1 LALLRSNILPEYQS
15 PQNETPTGRLLLVF
29 LATFIVLILFQPLLK
44 KYGPK
49 PQPQQQQQQA
59 QPSPQTNAPPPQAVA
74 SAPAAVSAKK
84 GKGKAAE
91 VVVPTKQ
98 ASTESETLIES
109 DLYKITLTNR
119 GGQAKSWILKKYNDD
134 KGHPLDLVLQ
144 SAAQLYGYPLS
155 LYTYDENLRT
165 KLNSV
170 LYTVTQNGHDV
181 TFEYSDADVSARKT
195 LHFDDTYVA
204 KVDVE
209 VTQHGQP
216 VAAFPAWPAGFG
228 DETTPASFAVQR
240 IDYHPLTPMSH
251 KWWGGKNEVE
261 RLDIKKVSGG
271 NTIHLPFYWAGVSNQ
286 YFAAI
291 FLPDDPLNAA
301 LITLRNLLQWPK
313 DPNKPDPNETIHV
326 DVLGAAVGSTVG
338 HTSLRLFA
346 GPKNVQ
352 ILQTTHATAVAGQTE
367 PPPDL
372 GTVLDLGM
380 FSFIVKPLFL
390 WLRWTHEHWVANWGW
405 DIIILTIIINIA
417 LLPLRLS
424 SMKSAL
430 KTAKIQPQMQSIR
443 EKYKKYEMR
452 DPRRQEMNQE
462 IAALMKEHGVNPA
475 GGCLPLLIQ
484 FPFLIA
490 FYTMLGNTT
499 ELRHATWFYIH
510 DLSSADPLHILPLL
524 IIVSTFMVQRMTPQ
538 GGMDPQQQKMM
549 NMMMPVFLGV
559 ISWNLSSG
567 LCLYWTVG
575 NIVAMLMQLALN
587 RSDLGRQQREI
598 AAKRAR
604 KQASK

>member
-1 LALLRSNILPEYQS
+1 MPEYQS

-29 LATFIVLILFQPLLK
+29 LATFVVLILFQPLLK
-44 KYGPK
+44 KYGPQ
-49 PQPQQQQQQA
+49 PQPQQQQQQQPA
-59 QPSPQTNAPPPQAVA
+59 QPAPPAATPAPEPA
-74 SAPAAVSAKK
+74 ATAAPAAVSAAK
-84 GKGKAAE
+84 GKQKGKAGATAAT
-91 VVVPTKQ
+91 PTKQ
-98 ASTESETLIES
+98 ADAESDTVIES
-109 DLYKITLTNR
+109 DLYKITFTNL

-134 KGHPLDLVLQ
+134 KGHPLDLVHQ
-144 SAAQLYGYPLS
+144 IAARQYGYPLS
-155 LYTYDENLRT
+155 LFTYDENLRK

-170 LYTVTQNGHDV
+170 LYIVTQDGRDL
-181 TFEYSDADVSARKT
+181 TFEYSDADVTARKT

-204 KVDVE
+204 KVDVQ
-209 VTQHGQP
+209 VTQHGQAI
-216 VAAFPAWPAGFG
+216 AAFPAWPAGFG
-228 DETTPASFAVQR
+228 DETTLASYSVER
-240 IDYHPLTPMSH
+240 VDYHPLTPMSR

-261 RLDIKKVSGG
+261 RLDIKHVSGG
-271 NTIHLPFYWAGVSNQ
+271 NTIRVPFYWAGVSDQ
-286 YFAAI
+286 YFAAV
-291 FLPDDPLNAA
+291 FLPDDPNSAVLVS
-301 LITLRNLLQWPK
+301 LRNPLQVPK
-313 DPNKPDPNETIHV
+313 DLNKPDPNDTIHV
-326 DVLGAAVGSTVG
+326 DVLGSAVGSTTG

-352 ILQTTHATAVAGQTE
+352 ILQTTLANPVAGQTE

-372 GTVLDLGM
+372 STLLDLGM

-390 WLRWTHEHWVANWGW
+390 WLRWTHDHWVANWGW
-405 DIIILTIIINIA
+405 DIVILTIIINIA

-430 KTAKIQPQMQSIR
+430 KTARIQPQMQSIR
-443 EKYKKYEMR
+443 DKYKKYDMR

-499 ELRHATWFYIH
+499 ELRHATWFYIK
-510 DLSSADPLHILPLL
+510 DLSSADPFHVLPFL

-549 NMMMPVFLGV
+549 NMMMPVMLGV

-567 LCLYWTVG
+567 LCLYWVVG
-575 NIVAMLMQLALN
+575 NVVAMLMQMALN
-587 RSDLGRQQREI
+587 RSDLGRQQREM

-604 KQASK
+604 KQQDKK